1 MEMVSIN
8 INIYQMLNMFL
19 KIGSEV
25 VKKKSPRDWALAEIK
40 VQSCSGNGE
49 ILGWGGIIPGM
60 QKISN

>member
-1 MEMVSIN
+1 MDMVSIN

-25 VKKKSPRDWALAEIK
+25 IKKSTRDWTLAEIK

>member
-1 MEMVSIN
+1 MDMVSIN

-25 VKKKSPRDWALAEIK
+25 VLKKSPRDWTLAEIK

-49 ILGWGGIIPGM
+49 ILGCGGVIPGM